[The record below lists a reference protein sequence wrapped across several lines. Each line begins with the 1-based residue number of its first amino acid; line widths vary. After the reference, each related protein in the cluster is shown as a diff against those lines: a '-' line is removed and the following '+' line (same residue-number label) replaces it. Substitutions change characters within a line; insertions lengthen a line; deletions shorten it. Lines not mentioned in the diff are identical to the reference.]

1 MDSEHKRDRTGI
13 VKAKSISNN
22 KPFSFRETKI
32 LKNTK
37 NLLMNKKVMKNKENV
52 MLLVFQHWRQLAQG
66 GSSNILL

>member
-1 MDSEHKRDRTGI
+1 MDSEHKRDRSGI
-13 VKAKSISNN
+13 VQAKSISNN

-66 GSSNILL
+66 GSG